1 GTIVMADRIRAEA
14 GRLVAELRATGMR
27 HVAMVTGDHAAVA
40 EPVGEALGLDRVY
53 ADCTPQG
60 KLDVIGSVRARPGL
74 APVLMVGDGV
84 NDAPALAR
92 ADVGIAMGEAG
103 ATASSEA
110 ADAVIT
116 VPGIAAVAEAVRIGR
131 RSLTIATQSVVAG
144 MGLSFVAMGFAAAG
158 LLPPVA
164 GALVQEGI
172 DVAVILNALRA
183 LRG

>member
-1 GTIVMADRIRAEA
+1 LRSPGARSIRICERARLSRTATPARSADKQGLARIAVEVDGQPVGTIVMADRIRAEA

-74 APVLMVGDGV
+74 APVLRVGDGV

-92 ADVGIAMGEAG
+92 ADA
-103 ATASSEA
+103 ASPWGRP
-110 ADAVIT
+110 
-116 VPGIAAVAEAVRIGR
+116 VPPPR
-131 RSLTIATQSVVAG
+131 RR
-144 MGLSFVAMGFAAAG
+144 
-158 LLPPVA
+158 PPT
-164 GALVQEGI
+164 
-172 DVAVILNALRA
+172 R
-183 LRG
+183 